1 MGNHNKNGGG
11 RSEAVLYFFFFLFGF
26 SVSMRFD
33 VRKGKKILQESQNIF
48 KEETPT
54 TKNRFK

>member
-11 RSEAVLYFFFFLFGF
+11 RSEAVLYFFFLFGF